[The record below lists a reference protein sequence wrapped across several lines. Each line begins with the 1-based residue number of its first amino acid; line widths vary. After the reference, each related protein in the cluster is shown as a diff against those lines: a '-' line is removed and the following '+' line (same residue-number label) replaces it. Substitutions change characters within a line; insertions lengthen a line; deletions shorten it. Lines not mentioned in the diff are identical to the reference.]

1 MRRVTM
7 KMEAQFNKIYKKVK
21 DKEPE
26 KSLVQLLQEQNNKDI
41 KDKNTDEK
49 TKDLLKIELITSKF
63 LTEKKMRMNLR
74 NKFLLKSF

>member
-63 LTEKKMRMNLR
+63 LTEKKNENELE
-74 NKFLLKSF
+74 K